1 MDVVVFAKGMYKEL
15 RERRQDLS
23 EMLVSGSAQNWEQY
37 RQVVGEIR
45 GLEFAIETV
54 KALLEKTADDVED
67 TLSS

>member
-1 MDVVVFAKGMYKEL
+1 MDVVVFAKGMYKQL
-15 RERRQDLS
+15 RERREDLS

-45 GLEFAIETV
+45 GLEFAIETTR
-54 KALLEKTADDVED
+54 ALLEKTADDVED

>member
-1 MDVVVFAKGMYKEL
+1 MDVVVFAKGMYKQL
-15 RERRQDLS
+15 RERREDLS

-45 GLEFAIETV
+45 GLEFAIETIR
-54 KALLEKTADDVED
+54 ALLEKTADDVED